1 MLKPLLLLLLLLLP
15 GLGHGQTL
23 LTGTV
28 RDSEGAPLPAV
39 IVRAYAQGAKVVT
52 AYTQTDEKG
61 QYRLTLGNDSKGE
74 FRLKFTHLSYKPVE
88 VILPHGI

>member
-28 RDSEGAPLPAV
+28 RDSEGAPPPAV
-39 IVRAYAQGAKVVT
+39 IVRAYAQGAK
-52 AYTQTDEKG
+52 EKKVG
-61 QYRLTLGNDSKGE
+61 LFHQN
-74 FRLKFTHLSYKPVE
+74 LSP
-88 VILPHGI
+88 IHDI

>member
-52 AYTQTDEKG
+52 AYT
-61 QYRLTLGNDSKGE
+61 
-74 FRLKFTHLSYKPVE
+74 
-88 VILPHGI
+88 